1 MVTETVI
8 FCSSV
13 CVCVCVCVFIDN
25 FSCEFENFASVTI
38 TVYNFLSQVNILEI
52 IIRMLARIK

>member
-1 MVTETVI
+1 M
-8 FCSSV
+8 